1 MFRLRSAFSLQSLN
15 GASQRLDDLRGI
27 HFLLA
32 ELQNQLEFFGGG
44 NVAESIPSGFVLG
57 MSFFPGLF
65 TIDHSQ
71 GKAPNQVAH
80 PRFLVLAGYLEPLR
94 FRKDPLLDAES
105 FDLVGNRAQAQD
117 LGYGRSSLAE
127 SLSDLFMGKTKAV
140 AQGLQAVGLFKG
152 C

>member
-1 MFRLRSAFSLQSLN
+1 
-15 GASQRLDDLRGI
+15 
-27 HFLLA
+27 
-32 ELQNQLEFFGGG
+32 
-44 NVAESIPSGFVLG
+44 
-57 MSFFPGLF
+57 
-65 TIDHSQ
+65 Q

-80 PRFLVLAGYLEPLR
+80 PRFLVLAGYLEQLR

-152 C
+152 CQVLALQVFDERDFQCLGVIYVFLNAGQLQQSRGARSMIAPVAVDNR